1 MDTSIVNPNYIYAL
15 IDPQTNQIRYVGKT
29 NNLKL
34 RFRGH
39 INEAKRGKR
48 DHKNRWVASLL
59 KKDFVPVVRVLEE
72 CGDDWKEKETYWIAK
87 LRSDGC
93 NLTNSKLGGD
103 GIDPCEESR
112 RKMSDAKKGKTPWNK
127 GKKTSNESKRK
138 QSEAARRRFDS
149 MTQEERKT
157 YASSMKKNRPNLKGK
172 HKLTPEHKEKLRLA
186 NLGNKYTLGRKP
198 SAEAIEKT
206 ASAHRG
212 KSRTEETKKKIGD
225 SNRGRKATEAT
236 RLKLSDS
243 HKGKAISKDV
253 RQKMSESQK
262 KRWYERK
269 NNDK

>member
-127 GKKTSNESKRK
+127 GKKTSDESKRK

-149 MTQEERKT
+149 MTNEERKA
-157 YASSMKKNRPNLKGK
+157 YISRSAKKAPSKRYSGWHQSQSWIDKQRVRMTGNKNTA
-172 HKLTPEHKEKLRLA
+172 KLTDDDVVEICRLHR
-186 NLGNKYTLGRKP
+186 LGNMKQVEIAKKFGVSITSISMIVNGHTY
-198 SAEAIEKT
+198 KT
-206 ASAHRG
+206 
-212 KSRTEETKKKIGD
+212 
-225 SNRGRKATEAT
+225 
-236 RLKLSDS
+236 
-243 HKGKAISKDV
+243 V
-253 RQKMSESQK
+253 
-262 KRWYERK
+262 ERPELHG
-269 NNDK
+269 